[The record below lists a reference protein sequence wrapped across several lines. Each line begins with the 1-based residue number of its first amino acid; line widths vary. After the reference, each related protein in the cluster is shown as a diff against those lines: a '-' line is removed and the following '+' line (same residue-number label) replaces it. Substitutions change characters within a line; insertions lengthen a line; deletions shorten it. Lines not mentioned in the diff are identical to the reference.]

1 MNTKRNSAKQR
12 MNNDART
19 NSNVQE
25 IGDSIYSK
33 FNANAQREVINN
45 ARICNW

>member
-33 FNANAQREVINN
+33 FNANAPKGGNQ
-45 ARICNW
+45 